1 MQKALFDLAS
11 GMLGVAVAEEPW
23 LRLMSMEQGEEA
35 EPQVFAAAQML
46 AGLEA
51 EQTSPLI
58 FFLVSLPA
66 TKLVSRS
73 GDTNKQQRAT
83 R

>member
-1 MQKALFDLAS
+1 MQKALLDLAS
-11 GMLGVAVAEEPW
+11 GMLGVAVEELPP
-23 LRLMSMEQGEEA
+23 LRLISMEQGVEA
-35 EPQVFAAAQML
+35 EPQVFASAHIL

-58 FFLVSLPA
+58 FFFVSLP
-66 TKLVSRS
+66 TMKLVKRN
-73 GDTNKQQRAT
+73 GKANKLKRIA